1 MNVDEVTR
9 VIQSETIPVTGE
21 GYDVML
27 DVIFPKGLTDELSL
41 LLSVNY
47 EQRWH
52 TTESFT

>member
-41 LLSVNY
+41 LLS
-47 EQRWH
+47 Q
-52 TTESFT
+52 